1 MEMVKVQKGNKIKTI
16 PVDFK
21 KAYINAG
28 WSEMKDTN
36 SNTIGVEKFNG
47 KEN

>member
-1 MEMVKVQKGNKIKTI
+1 MEMVKVHKNGTTKTI

-28 WSEMKDTN
+28 WSEIKDTN
-36 SNTIGVEKFNG
+36 PKTIGVEKING
-47 KEN
+47 KED

>member
-1 MEMVKVQKGNKIKTI
+1 MEMVKVQKNRTIKTI

-28 WSEMKDTN
+28 WTEVKETN
-36 SNTIGVEKFNG
+36 SKTIGVDKFNV
-47 KEN
+47 KDN